1 MKTYIISS
9 INGLLLI
16 LLSLWGYYASTHPS
30 PTAFIPVILG
40 LAILLFNNG
49 VRRQQKKALIWTFA
63 LTLLAF
69 GGLFKPLTGA
79 INRHDIGA
87 QVRVIVMLTTSAA
100 ALIYLIK
107 NGVKIKTTKSNK
119 DL

>member
-9 INGLLLI
+9 INGLLLV
-16 LLSLWGYYASTHPS
+16 LLSLWGYYASIHPS
-30 PTAFIPVILG
+30 PTAFIPVALG

-49 VRRQQKKALIWTFA
+49 VRRQKKAALIWTIA
-63 LTLLAF
+63 LTFLAF

-79 INRHDIGA
+79 ISRHDIGG
-87 QVRVIVMLTTSAA
+87 QIRVMVMLTTSAV

-107 NGVKIKTTKSNK
+107 DRMRNK
-119 DL
+119 NYKKKE

>member
-1 MKTYIISS
+1 MKTYIINS

-30 PTAFIPVILG
+30 PTAFIPVVLG

-49 VRRQQKKALIWTFA
+49 VRRQKKAALIWTIA

-79 INRHDIGA
+79 ISRHDVGGQI
-87 QVRVIVMLTTSAA
+87 RVIVMLTTSAV

-107 NGVKIKTTKSNK
+107 DRVRNK
-119 DL
+119 NYKKE